1 VSSLSLSFSLSVSL
15 SLSLSCNQRY
25 ILTRFQHNS
34 VFFETLSCISS
45 FLCSAL
51 RPPQLHIFCRY
62 YFIVLQHLELSERRV
77 SIFYVIF
84 PRASER
90 RVLLIVGS
98 VICVCHTSSHLHVFT
113 SSHTFSHLTSWYTHI
128 FISSHIYS
136 HLHTHIFISSYL
148 HILTSSHLHLHIF
161 TSSHLHILTSSH
173 SHPSL
178 SLSLSLSPLSPL
190 SLSPFSL
197 AFLLFFL
204 SLRPL
209 AVRTRSHETSAFS
222 HEMRIDAQKLRKNC
236 DFTCA
241 GATVSHEMR
250 VDAQKLR

>member
-1 VSSLSLSFSLSVSL
+1 MRNSVCVSSLFLSLSFSVSI

-113 SSHTFSHLTSWYTHI
+113 SSHTFSHLRSWHAHI
-128 FISSHIYS
+128 FISSH
-136 HLHTHIFISSYL
+136 THIFT
-148 HILTSSHLHLHIF
+148 LTSSYTHIF
-161 TSSHLHILTSSH
+161 TLTSSHLHILTSSH
-173 SHPSL
+173 SHL
-178 SLSLSLSPLSPL
+178 HI
-190 SLSPFSL
+190 F
-197 AFLLFFL
+197 
-204 SLRPL
+204 
-209 AVRTRSHETSAFS
+209 TYSHLHSHTHILTLTSS
-222 HEMRIDAQKLRKNC
+222 HLHI
-236 DFTCA
+236 
-241 GATVSHEMR
+241 
-250 VDAQKLR
+250 

>member
-1 VSSLSLSFSLSVSL
+1 MCNSVFVSSLSLSLFLYLYLCLSLSNALSL

-113 SSHTFSHLTSWYTHI
+113 SSHTFSHLTSRSTHI

-136 HLHTHIFISSYL
+136 HLHTHIFISPYL
-148 HILTSSHLHLHIF
+148 HILISSHTHIF
-161 TSSHLHILTSSH
+161 TLTSSHLHILTSSH
-173 SHPSL
+173 SHL
-178 SLSLSLSPLSPL
+178 HI
-190 SLSPFSL
+190 F
-197 AFLLFFL
+197 
-204 SLRPL
+204 
-209 AVRTRSHETSAFS
+209 TYSHLHSHTHILTLTSS
-222 HEMRIDAQKLRKNC
+222 HLHI
-236 DFTCA
+236 
-241 GATVSHEMR
+241 
-250 VDAQKLR
+250 

>member
-1 VSSLSLSFSLSVSL
+1 MRNSVCVSSLFLSLSFSVSI

-113 SSHTFSHLTSWYTHI
+113 SSHTFSHLRSWHAHI
-128 FISSHIYS
+128 FISSH
-136 HLHTHIFISSYL
+136 THIFT
-148 HILTSSHLHLHIF
+148 LTSSYTHIF
-161 TSSHLHILTSSH
+161 TLTSSHLHILTSSH
-173 SHPSL
+173 SITS
-178 SLSLSLSPLSPL
+178 
-190 SLSPFSL
+190 
-197 AFLLFFL
+197 
-204 SLRPL
+204 
-209 AVRTRSHETSAFS
+209 SHLHIFIHILTY
-222 HEMRIDAQKLRKNC
+222 
-236 DFTCA
+236 
-241 GATVSHEMR
+241 
-250 VDAQKLR
+250 